1 MELCPSDSRLE
12 VLRFMIA
19 CERFL
24 IFVRSNGGPSGLT
37 LDESRRIMTYQK
49 MITTLMSHEQHQAEG
64 YSDAA

>member
-24 IFVRSNGGPSGLT
+24 IFVRSNEGPSGLT
-37 LDESRRIMTYQK
+37 FDESRRIMTYQK
-49 MITTLMSHEQHQAEG
+49 MITMLISHKQNQAEG
-64 YSDAA
+64 YMDAA

>member
-1 MELCPSDSRLE
+1 MELHPSDSRLE

-24 IFVRSNGGPSGLT
+24 IFVRANGGPSELT

-49 MITTLMSHEQHQAEG
+49 MITTLISHEKLR
-64 YSDAA
+64 

>member
-1 MELCPSDSRLE
+1 MELHPSDSRLE

-24 IFVRSNGGPSGLT
+24 IFVRANGGPSGLT

-49 MITTLMSHEQHQAEG
+49 MISTLISREQNKAERNM
-64 YSDAA
+64 DAA